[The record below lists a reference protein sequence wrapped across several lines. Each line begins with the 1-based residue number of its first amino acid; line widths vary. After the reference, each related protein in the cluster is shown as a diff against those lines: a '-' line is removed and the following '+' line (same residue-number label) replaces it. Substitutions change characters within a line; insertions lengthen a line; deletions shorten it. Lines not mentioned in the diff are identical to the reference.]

1 MQYSH
6 TTPFPDVD
14 QHLLGRR
21 FRYVPHILLA
31 GVALL
36 GMGTHH
42 LLPVAVGLIAVL
54 AFQKRMHGVTS
65 TSIESSLGGLRAH
78 GEGGNFPGTKIES
91 TAASPMKPKVVDGG
105 SLEHRQNR
113 R

>member
-54 AFQKRMHGVTS
+54 AFQNRMHDVTS
-65 TSIESSLGGLRAH
+65 SSIGPSPDSLRAH
-78 GEGGNFPGTKIES
+78 GEGGSFPGTKIES
-91 TAASPMKPKVVDGG
+91 TATRPMKPKVVDGG

>member
-1 MQYSH
+1 MQHRH

-42 LLPVAVGLIAVL
+42 LLLVAVGLIVLL
-54 AFQKRMHGVTS
+54 AFQTRMHGVTS
-65 TSIESSLGGLRAH
+65 SSIEPSPTVYAPMAKAAVFRVQKSSRPPRA
-78 GEGGNFPGTKIES
+78 P
-91 TAASPMKPKVVDGG
+91 
-105 SLEHRQNR
+105 
-113 R
+113 